1 MTTKE
6 KELTIEMCEK
16 VKEAM
21 LQLDPEND
29 FTDADFPKEE
39 AVWAAVGFHITHDD
53 LVRLWTEAI
62 DERMGADVPT
72 QEVEQF
78 VMVRIPG
85 MRLEQAI
92 EVSNAIGTRV
102 GAKNVAL
109 QDDRGIRIN
118 SSTTVFTAEECA
130 KQAQAALLEW
140 GFTNPGFVKIRETA
154 IEG

>member
-1 MTTKE
+1 MTAKE
-6 KELTIEMCEK
+6 KQLTIEQCEH

-39 AVWAAVGFHITHDD
+39 AVRAAVGFPITPDD
-53 LVRLWTEAI
+53 LGRLWTEAI
-62 DERMGADVPT
+62 DEKMELADPAP
-72 QEVEQF
+72 EMEEF

-92 EVSNAIGTRV
+92 EVSNVMGTRM
-102 GAKNVAL
+102 GAKNVTL
-109 QDDRGIRIN
+109 QEDGGIRIN
-118 SSTTVFTAEECA
+118 SSTTAFTTEECA

-140 GFTNPGFVKIRETA
+140 GFTNSGFVKIKETA